1 MKNIYII
8 FLLSIVLLS
17 ISSCSLSARLKRADR
32 RFEIGE
38 YYAAAEQYKQVY
50 SKVPSKNKRLRAH
63 VAFRQGECYRILNNT
78 KAASCYKNAI
88 RYQCPDS
95 LVYLRYAQILQYQG
109 KYKDAEK
116 QYDIYLQAHPTDY
129 VAMAGKYACKQV
141 ETWKKQPSRYKISP
155 AKEFNAK
162 RSSNMAPM
170 FTSEDGDALLFTSN
184 RVERTKSKS
193 GKNKTQHGSSV
204 TGVPLFN
211 IYTARKNAAGK
222 WEEIEVCE
230 GLLGDGTK
238 SEEESNE
245 DGIGFQKQTS
255 KAEVGV
261 ACLSADGKTMFF
273 TYSKPI
279 NGKDLGAK
287 IYMSNRA
294 SGEWSEAQEV
304 KLFNDSSITVGH
316 PTINAT
322 GDTMYFVSDAP
333 GGIGG
338 KDIYMAISNGSEWDD
353 IRNMGPQINTTEDEL
368 FPYIRK
374 DGRLYFAS
382 KGHPGYGGLDLFY
395 AEIKHEVGANQKD
408 SLSWSIFNMGIPF
421 NSAGDDFGITFVSDK
436 ENGFFSSNRGQK
448 KGYDLMYSFLLPQL
462 EFIVEGTISNTNGE
476 HMSDATLRLV
486 GNDGTNVKTQIRR
499 DGTYRL
505 KLNKETRY
513 AMLVTAR
520 GYLNATHRL
529 TTEGL
534 TDSYSYKQDF
544 TLSPVSKPVTMSNIF
559 FKFGSWE
566 LTPDSEIGLNALVKL
581 LNDNPNITIEL
592 AAHTDMVGNKEANQ
606 ELSFKRAQSVV
617 SYLIKH
623 GIEKE
628 RLTAEGYGE
637 EKPVIV
643 DETLHKQHP
652 YLPKDQ
658 VLDEVFISTL
668 PADQQE
674 VCNSLNRRTE
684 FRVLKTTYNLY

>member
-50 SKVPSKNKRLRAH
+50 SKVPGKNKQLRAH

-88 RYQCPDS
+88 RYQYPDS

-238 SEEESNE
+238 SEEESDE

-255 KAEVGV
+255 KSEVGV

-408 SLSWSIFNMGIPF
+408 SVSWSIFNMGIPF

-513 AMLVTAR
+513 AILVAAR
-520 GYLNATHRL
+520 GYLNATHTL

-544 TLSPVSKPVTMSNIF
+544 TLSPISKPVKMDNIF

-592 AAHTDMVGNKEANQ
+592 AAHTDMIGNNEANQ

-617 SYLIKH
+617 SYLIKN
-623 GIEKE
+623 GIDKE

-637 EKPVIV
+637 EKPMVV
-643 DETLHKQHP
+643 DDILHKQYP

-658 VLDEVFISTL
+658 SLDEVFISTL